1 MALPVL
7 LGLGGTVPSRLAAT
21 ETHFIDYLYVE
32 ANEGGSS
39 GGHVALR
46 FGADVF
52 HFQQEGAGLIRMRRD
67 DAGAFAFRYAMLGN
81 RPIHET
87 RVAVSADTE
96 ALLHATFTRRLLIQ
110 AAQYEHLDALAADVT
125 LFAEWPRLGTVAATF
140 PVRAAGYFLPDGAA
154 AGEVLASRSP
164 ALVALRAHIA
174 EAAGADFVRH
184 RAAALRA
191 MLAAWQPHAV
201 RAAAPLLARDSYPVL
216 DPTASTAYA
225 EQLEGLTALE
235 VVDAAPALRPD
246 TYRIADAMPGLD
258 AGERETL
265 AAFARELRASLV
277 ALAASPR
284 ADFGYPLLLGMARL
298 AAIEASLADGHLVV
312 LDAFAANAPIAP
324 LPDGPTRSAMLDAL
338 AAQLRPVVERARQEL
353 LGAQRFSEADY
364 TQLETTVNRL
374 LEVEGARRDGAPL
387 RSEPG
392 LLLPVRPA
400 GRRERIAQPL
410 PETAARVELEAA
422 RAAVADYHSRLA
434 ALYRYNLLT
443 QNCVSE
449 IFATVDAALG
459 DSAGAADD
467 AVAVADESRQRLG
480 GVVRMD
486 STLNFIPIVSSG
498 AVARNYATVAER
510 TRRSYR
516 QLRLAALA
524 REESAW
530 RVALRESNT
539 LTATAYHAGPADSP
553 FLFFTDDA
561 GLAALVVRRCQSAGR
576 PRRRPASRGLSTMAC
591 ACGPVCAGRFTPE
604 LAFVNRGSTA
614 LNRMAATRTNS
625 RRLVLAAPRSRSS
638 VAGARRRQDGGA
650 GPLLDLDAFLLT
662 GSSGPAPR
670 RASRHASIVSARR

>member
-1 MALPVL
+1 VSLLAASLAQRRCSAGRLVSARVAPSASLTLLVL
-7 LGLGGTVPSRLAAT
+7 LGLAGTVPTRLAAAD
-21 ETHFIDYLYVE
+21 THGIEYLYVE

-39 GGHVALR
+39 GGHVALHI
-46 FGADVF
+46 GADIF

-67 DAGAFAFRYAMLGN
+67 DAGTFAFRYAMLGN

-87 RVAVSADTE
+87 RVAVSADTDE
-96 ALLHATFTRRLLIQ
+96 FLHATFTRRLLVQ

-125 LFAEWPRLGTVAATF
+125 LFAEWPRPGTEGVAF
-140 PVRAAGYFLPDGAA
+140 PVRAAGYFLPDGVA
-154 AGEVLASRSP
+154 AGDVPADRSP

-174 EAAGADFVRH
+174 EAAGADFVRR

-191 MLAAWQPHAV
+191 ALTAWQPYAV
-201 RAAAPLLARDSYPVL
+201 RAAAPQLARDRYPIL
-216 DPTASTAYA
+216 DPTASIVYA
-225 EQLEGLTALE
+225 EQLEGLSAIE
-235 VVDAAPALRPD
+235 VLDAAPALRPD
-246 TYRIADAMPGLD
+246 AYRIADTLPGLD

-265 AAFARELRASLV
+265 AAFARELSASLV

-284 ADFGYPLLLGMARL
+284 TDFGYPLLLGMARL

-312 LDAFAANAPIAP
+312 LDAFPVNAPSAP
-324 LPDGPTRSAMLDAL
+324 LPAGPTRGAMLDAL

-353 LGAQRFSEADY
+353 FAAPQFSEADY

-387 RSEPG
+387 RSAPG

-410 PETAARVELEAA
+410 SETVARVELAAA

-449 IFATVDAALG
+449 IFATIDAALG
-459 DSAGAADD
+459 DSAAAAGDRD
-467 AVAVADESRQRLG
+467 AVADESRRRLG
-480 GVVRMD
+480 GVVRMG

-498 AVARNYATVAER
+498 AVAHNYATVARR
-510 TRRSYR
+510 TRPSYR

-524 REESAW
+524 REEPAW

-539 LTATAYHAGPADSP
+539 LTATAYHAGPADSA

-561 GLAALVVRRCQSAGR
+561 GPLRPLLGAANLLVGLADGAFGVVTWPADGGARLRAGLRGALFS
-576 PRRRPASRGLSTMAC
+576 L
-591 ACGPVCAGRFTPE
+591 PE
-604 LAFVNRGSTA
+604 LAFVNIRKGSTA
-614 LNRMAATRTNS
+614 WVEPEILPRTE
-625 RRLVLAAPRSRSS
+625 
-638 VAGARRRQDGGA
+638 Q
-650 GPLLDLDAFLLT
+650 
-662 GSSGPAPR
+662 
-670 RASRHASIVSARR
+670 